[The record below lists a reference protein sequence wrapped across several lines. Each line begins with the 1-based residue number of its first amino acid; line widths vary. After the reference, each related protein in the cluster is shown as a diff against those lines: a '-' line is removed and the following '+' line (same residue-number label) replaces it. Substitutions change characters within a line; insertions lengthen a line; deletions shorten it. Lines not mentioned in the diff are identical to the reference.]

1 MSVLHISQGTF
12 HLSDTKVLTLNDL
25 TINAG
30 ESWAFVGANGSG
42 KSALARALAGTLAR
56 QKGERQCTFPRI
68 AHLSFE
74 QLQKLVSDEWQRN
87 NTDLLSPDEDDT
99 GRTPAEIIQDE
110 VKDENR
116 CQKLAQLFGITPLLT
131 RRFKYR

>member
-42 KSALARALAGTLAR
+42 KSALARALAGTLA
-56 QKGERQCTFPRI
+56 
-68 AHLSFE
+68 
-74 QLQKLVSDEWQRN
+74 LQKASASARFH
-87 NTDLLSPDEDDT
+87 
-99 GRTPAEIIQDE
+99 A
-110 VKDENR
+110 
-116 CQKLAQLFGITPLLT
+116 LLT
-131 RRFKYR
+131 SLLNSCKN